1 MTASYAKISS
11 LPILRGQ
18 GILLNMRRPL
28 LFAALLYAAGVLLG
42 EMRPQSPFIL
52 LAIAVTAGLACF
64 GCWWVV
70 GVAGALATHRANLFA
85 QSTGLGVLLGA
96 RLQFGFAVVLLVFAG
111 WTNHVFHTAI
121 LSPLDL
127 RQLIQ
132 GEAEIITLRGQ
143 MVNTPLQRITRR
155 ESGSTERLLVMIDA
169 ESIGR
174 DDQWQTAGGRVMVAT
189 TNRLDAGYYA
199 GRRVEVDGVIA
210 RPSGPMAPDL
220 FDYRQYLM
228 RRGIHFELRTD
239 EFTQWSLLDT
249 NAPPSRPLVDRF
261 RQWSTNNLARGLP
274 EQDEA
279 LELLWAMSL
288 GWRTALT
295 GEVKEPFM
303 RSGTMHLFAISGL
316 HIGMVAAILIGLLRV
331 LRVPRHRVGL
341 AAIPLLW
348 FYTAATG
355 WQPSAVR
362 ATIMISVILM
372 GWTLKRPVDLLNSV
386 GAAAF
391 IILLWDPQQMFQTSF
406 QLSFTVVFGLALILP
421 PLMDRLRPWI
431 SPDPMLPRALWSW
444 WRRAAMT
451 VACWLVN
458 GIAVSLTAWLVSAP
472 LIATY
477 FHLFTPASLIANVPV
492 VACGMLA
499 LVSCFGSLLCG
510 SWLAPIT
517 ELFNHAAWF
526 FMKCMMMISR
536 WVATLPGAFHYVRG
550 PDAYFFVAYY
560 TGLFGLGT
568 GWLLRPKVRRWALGG
583 FVVVMIVGVTQWQ
596 TDRKTVRLNLLP
608 GTPAVF
614 QEDFARRSNLLV
626 DTGDARGIESSV
638 IPILQTRGVDGLNA
652 IALTHASK
660 HQVAGLTNLIKIMPP
675 QIVHRSHA
683 KIRSTRY
690 SRAIDEL
697 LAARP
702 NLERRVSV
710 GDHIGAWEVLHPGRG
725 EDQSRNIDNA
735 LVLRAKFHGVR
746 VLLMSDLGEIGQ
758 ELLVRRVDDL
768 RADLLITSVPNFG
781 EPLQPWLL
789 EAIKPRVILV
799 HDSYFPLGERAPAKL
814 RARLARIEAQVYY
827 TTDVGGTRVEIAPG
841 DWRVLNASG
850 ILWSSR

>member
-1 MTASYAKISS
+1 MAASYAKTSF
-11 LPILRGQ
+11 LPIPGRQ
-18 GILLNMRRPL
+18 GMLLNMRRPL

-42 EMRPQSPFIL
+42 EMWPQPPFLL
-52 LAIAVTAGLACF
+52 LAIAITAGLVCV
-64 GCWWVV
+64 GCWR
-70 GVAGALATHRANLFA
+70 VAGMTGALATHRANLFA
-85 QSTGLGVLLGA
+85 QSAGLGTLLGA
-96 RLQFGFAVVLLVFAG
+96 RLQLGFGIAFLVLAG
-111 WTNHVFHTAI
+111 WANHAFHTAI
-121 LSPLDL
+121 LSPVDL
-127 RQLIQ
+127 RRLIQ
-132 GEAEIITLRGQ
+132 EEAEIITLRGR
-143 MVNTPLQRITRR
+143 MVDTPLQRITRR
-155 ESGSTERLLVMIDA
+155 ESGSIERLLVMIDTEA
-169 ESIGR
+169 IGR
-174 DDQWQTAGGRVMVAT
+174 DDQWQAAGGRVMVAT
-189 TNRLDAGYYA
+189 TNRLDTGYYA

-210 RPSGPMAPDL
+210 RPSGPRAPGL

-239 EFTQWSLLDT
+239 KFTQWILLDT

-295 GEVKEPFM
+295 GDVKEPFM

-316 HIGMVAAILIGLLRV
+316 HIGMVAAIFIGLLRV
-331 LRVPRHRVGL
+331 LRVPRHQVGL

-362 ATIMISVILM
+362 ATIMISVILV

-421 PLMDRLRPWI
+421 PLMDRLHPWI

-451 VACWLVN
+451 VAYWLVN

-510 SWLAPIT
+510 SWLAHIT

-536 WVATLPGAFHYVRG
+536 WVTTLPGAFHYVRG
-550 PDAYFFVAYY
+550 PDAYFLVAYY

-568 GWLLRPKVRRWALGG
+568 GWLLHPRVRRWALGG
-583 FVVVMIVGVTQWQ
+583 FVAVMIVGITQWQ
-596 TDRKTVRLNLLP
+596 TDSQTVRLNLLP

-614 QEDFARRSNLLV
+614 QEDFTGRSNLLV
-626 DTGDARGIESSV
+626 DTGDARGIESGV
-638 IPILQTRGVDGLNA
+638 IPILHTRGVDALEA
-652 IALTHASK
+652 VALTHGSK
-660 HQVAGLTNLIKIMPP
+660 HQTAGLTNLIKVMSP
-675 QIVHRSHA
+675 QIVYRSHA

-710 GDHIGAWEVLHPGRG
+710 GDRMGAWEVLHPLRG
-725 EDQSRNIDNA
+725 EDQPRNIDNA

-746 VLLMSDLGEIGQ
+746 VLLMSDLGEVGQ
-758 ELLVRRVDDL
+758 ELLVRRVNNL
-768 RADLLITSVPNFG
+768 RADLVITSVPNFG

-789 EAIKPRVILV
+789 EAIEPRVILV
-799 HDSYFPLGERAPAKL
+799 HDSFFPLGERAPAKL
-814 RARLARIEAQVYY
+814 RARLARLEAQVFY
-827 TTDVGGTRVEIAPG
+827 TTDIGGIRVEITPG
-841 DWRVLNASG
+841 GWRVLNASG

>member
-1 MTASYAKISS
+1 
-11 LPILRGQ
+11 
-18 GILLNMRRPL
+18 
-28 LFAALLYAAGVLLG
+28 
-42 EMRPQSPFIL
+42 
-52 LAIAVTAGLACF
+52 
-64 GCWWVV
+64 
-70 GVAGALATHRANLFA
+70 
-85 QSTGLGVLLGA
+85 
-96 RLQFGFAVVLLVFAG
+96 
-111 WTNHVFHTAI
+111 
-121 LSPLDL
+121 
-127 RQLIQ
+127 
-132 GEAEIITLRGQ
+132 
-143 MVNTPLQRITRR
+143 
-155 ESGSTERLLVMIDA
+155 
-169 ESIGR
+169 
-174 DDQWQTAGGRVMVAT
+174 
-189 TNRLDAGYYA
+189 
-199 GRRVEVDGVIA
+199 
-210 RPSGPMAPDL
+210 
-220 FDYRQYLM
+220 
-228 RRGIHFELRTD
+228 
-239 EFTQWSLLDT
+239 
-249 NAPPSRPLVDRF
+249 
-261 RQWSTNNLARGLP
+261 
-274 EQDEA
+274 
-279 LELLWAMSL
+279 
-288 GWRTALT
+288 
-295 GEVKEPFM
+295 
-303 RSGTMHLFAISGL
+303 
-316 HIGMVAAILIGLLRV
+316 
-331 LRVPRHRVGL
+331 
-341 AAIPLLW
+341 
-348 FYTAATG
+348 
-355 WQPSAVR
+355 
-362 ATIMISVILM
+362 
-372 GWTLKRPVDLLNSV
+372 
-386 GAAAF
+386 
-391 IILLWDPQQMFQTSF
+391 
-406 QLSFTVVFGLALILP
+406 VFGLALILP

-568 GWLLRPKVRRWALGG
+568 DWLLRPKVRRWALGG
-583 FVVVMIVGVTQWQ
+583 FAVVMIVGVTQWQ

-626 DTGDARGIESSV
+626 DTGDARGIESGV